1 MQERKMEKETT
12 EETFEKVEDTEVEVN
27 IERPQ
32 ENQEPQEMKKETKKD
47 KKAKKEA
54 KKELTPLEEKELE
67 IAKLKE
73 DLESSQKAEQ
83 EAKDQLLRKV
93 AELENFRK
101 RLIRDK
107 EESIYFAN
115 KQLINDLLQS
125 LDDFDRAIS
134 ASESVR
140 DFDKIHDG
148 VVMVNDKLH
157 SILEK
162 NWGLKKIEC
171 IGEEFDPSKHEA
183 YMMEQSDE
191 YEKETVILELG
202 AGYTLHDKVLRPAKV
217 KVGKPN

>member
-1 MQERKMEKETT
+1 MSKKTTDEKKAKVEEKEI
-12 EETFEKVEDTEVEVN
+12 EVN
-27 IERPQ
+27 IE
-32 ENQEPQEMKKETKKD
+32 KETD
-47 KKAKKEA
+47 KKVSEKED

-67 IAKLKE
+67 IVDLKKALEDAKQQE
-73 DLESSQKAEQ
+73 QKA
-83 EAKDQLLRKV
+83 KDDLLRKV
-93 AELENFRK
+93 AEVENFRK

-107 EESIYFAN
+107 EESIQFAN
-115 KQLINDLLQS
+115 KQLICDLLQS

-134 ASESVR
+134 ASEASR

-162 NWGLKKIEC
+162 NWGLQKMEC
-171 IGEEFDPSKHEA
+171 VGLEFDPEKHEA

-191 YEKETVILELG
+191 YDKEIVLLELG
-202 AGYTLHDKVLRPAKV
+202 SGYTLHDKVIRPAKV